1 MVYIF
6 LADGF
11 EEVEALCPL
20 DLLLRAG
27 IGVKSV
33 GIGPKREIVGS
44 HGIHVLADIS
54 EDDFNDASP
63 EMVILPGGMP
73 GTKNLEASSVVK
85 RAIDDTSRSSG
96 YIAAI
101 CAAPSILGKMG
112 LLRGKEAICF
122 SGFEKY
128 LDGATL
134 SSKRVVR
141 DGKVITAAGMGV
153 ALPFGLELISALAGR
168 EKADR
173 IADQIMFG

>member
-11 EEVEALCPL
+11 EEIEALCPL

-27 IGVKSV
+27 ISIKSV
-33 GIGPKREIVGS
+33 GVGTKREIVGS
-44 HGIHVLADIS
+44 HGIHVLADIT
-54 EDDFNDASP
+54 EDEFNDASP

-73 GTKNLEASSVVK
+73 GTKNLEASRTVK
-85 RAIDDTSRSSG
+85 KAIDDTSKSGG

-112 LLRGKEAICF
+112 LLKGKEAICF
-122 SGFEKY
+122 PGFEKF
-128 LDGATL
+128 LDGAKL
-134 SSKRVVR
+134 SDKRVVR

-153 ALPFGLELISALAGR
+153 ALPFGLELISALMGQ
-168 EKADR
+168 EKADL
-173 IADQIMFG
+173 IASQTMFR